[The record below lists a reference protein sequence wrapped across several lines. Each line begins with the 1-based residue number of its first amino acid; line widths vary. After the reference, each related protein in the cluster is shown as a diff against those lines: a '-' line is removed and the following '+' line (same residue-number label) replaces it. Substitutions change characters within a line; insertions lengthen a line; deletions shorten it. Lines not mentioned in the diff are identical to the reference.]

1 MTTDSLQRQRHTI
14 SIHQYGPSKPGTYL
28 VTTNSYQRKRLFGE
42 IVDGKMKYNPL
53 GLIVRRAWLELPHR
67 YPHVALDAFC
77 VMPDLFQGVIILIS
91 ELRGG
96 DGVGSASIP
105 SQGLPEI
112 LGTYKSLSS
121 RQINAFRKTSGM
133 PTWQRGYYKRV
144 LRDQTDLDFV
154 REAIENKP
162 HNWHLEKNDL
172 LKKLAGDKI

>member
-1 MTTDSLQRQRHTI
+1 MTTDSLGRQRHTI

-42 IVDGKMKYNPL
+42 VVDGKMKYNPL
-53 GLIVRRAWLELPHR
+53 GLIVRRAWLDLPRR

-91 ELRGG
+91 ELGG
-96 DGVGSASIP
+96 SDVAGSVSIP

-112 LGTYKSLSS
+112 LGIYKSLSS
-121 RQINAFRKTSGM
+121 RQINAFRKTPGM

-144 LRDQTDLDFV
+144 LRDQAELDLV

-162 HNWHLEKNDL
+162 RNWRLEKNDL
-172 LKKLAGDKI
+172 LKMRAGENA